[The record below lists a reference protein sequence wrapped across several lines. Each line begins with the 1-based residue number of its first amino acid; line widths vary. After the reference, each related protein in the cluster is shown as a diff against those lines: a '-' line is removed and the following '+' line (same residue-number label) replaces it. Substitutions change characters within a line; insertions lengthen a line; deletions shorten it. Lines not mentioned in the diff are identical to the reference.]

1 MLYTHYLIST
11 DNRSPYRELGSNITD
26 PALAEFILEHY
37 SHFCE
42 NEECSKEQFSIYTTQ
57 KEMTVGC
64 ISQLYLREKNRYFYL
79 SHIYCMDMLERER
92 VLSLLPNIIATAE
105 FEHVPKQ
112 EPDLSMTQIPCREE
126 DDIIA
131 ITYPKEVLKQLVQAS
146 VQVLLNGGNLFIVS
160 GWEDCFDIKARDLM
174 SQIIFLLPYQCR
186 RKLNFCSYA
195 NDIDISEDAGNIIF
209 CRPQDAL
216 AFQKKYGEHS
226 IFYFLQQ
233 QLSFPSITAQPFAD
247 FAVEHI
253 DQITEM
259 LIYADRKLTGK
270 LKNDPEFYDVLCHFR
285 YVEKDESL
293 DNYAKHRAWLVPNLS
308 QLYQLGIASRKKA
321 LQLLE
326 NELHFEP
333 DDSDVPFETKLSA
346 FLYCY
351 ETGVV
356 SKELMHDFLLHI
368 RSCTDH
374 IKWQLLC
381 KQLQIP
387 IEEEELPQPEEEA
400 SGAPEAVA
408 EPKQA
413 EASEPELIPVDEE
426 EEDEETVEI
435 LSQPTGYDVPDEE
448 MMEEMDEEMDEAP
461 EEEELSDEESEEEES
476 EDADMPFLSVN
487 IPPSAPKEEEI
498 SEEKP
503 TMLPKETLEPFIHN
517 LMQSSNIIKYINAGC
532 LHYSKPLYEEFYV
545 QRAVAQYLA
554 SAVACCGT
562 AEELNKVREIAD
574 QVKEYQVEA
583 MIIIAGEVQRLAD
596 EREAYLVRQE
606 QLRQKRQRRQQE
618 EALLAEFDA
627 VFQSNDIHELKQL
640 DVIPRCIAANLS
652 KEVIEAHALKL
663 YRKNKNAMSLLF
675 LCCEYDIE
683 GTLQECVPERI
694 EQYLHAN
701 IRARELK
708 YEWLNDVASLPDLKK
723 TAVFYQAICAY
734 AGQDEEIVENARL
747 NRDALYYL
755 LVENGILKSASRK
768 YFIFG
773 GIVIAAITVV
783 AAAGIFLSSTGFFG

>member
-11 DNRSPYRELGSNITD
+11 DNRAPYRELGSNITD
-26 PALAEFILEHY
+26 PALTEFVSDHY

-42 NEECSKEQFSIYTTQ
+42 NEEFSKEQFSIYTTQ
-57 KEMTVGC
+57 KEMSVGC

-79 SHIYCMDMLERER
+79 SHIYCMDMLEREK

-105 FEHVPKQ
+105 FEHIPKQ
-112 EPDLSMTQIPCREE
+112 EPDLSMTQIPCRE
-126 DDIIA
+126 DDIIT
-131 ITYPKEVLKQLVQAS
+131 ITYPKDVLKQLVQAS
-146 VQVLLNGGNLFIVS
+146 IQVLLNGGNLFIVS

-174 SQIIFLLPYQCR
+174 SQIVFLLPYQCR

-195 NDIDISEDAGNIIF
+195 NDITVSEDTNNIVF

-216 AFQKKYGEHS
+216 EFQKRYGEHS

-233 QLSFPSITAQPFAD
+233 KLSFPQITAQPFAD

-293 DNYAKHRAWLVPNLS
+293 ENYAKHRAWLIPNLS

-351 ETGVV
+351 ETGMV
-356 SKELMHDFLLHI
+356 SKDLMREFLLHI

-374 IKWQLLC
+374 LKWQLLC

-387 IEEEELPQPEEEA
+387 IEEEEQPE
-400 SGAPEAVA
+400 PEAPAA
-408 EPKQA
+408 EPEQT
-413 EASEPELIPVDEE
+413 EASEPEQEMVPVDEEE

-448 MMEEMDEEMDEAP
+448 PELVEVSEPEEQPLTEPEDIA
-461 EEEELSDEESEEEES
+461 EEEE
-476 EDADMPFLSVN
+476 EDAAQDDDMPFLSVN
-487 IPPSAPKEEEI
+487 IPPSAPEPEEI
-498 SEEKP
+498 PEEKP
-503 TMLPKETLEPFIHN
+503 TMLPKEILEPFIQN

-532 LHYSKPLYEEFYV
+532 LHYNKPLYEEFYV

-554 SAVACCGT
+554 SAVSCCGT
-562 AEELNKVREIAD
+562 PEELSKVREIAE
-574 QVKEYQVEA
+574 QVREYQVEA
-583 MIIIAGEVQRLAD
+583 MVIIGSEVDRLAD
-596 EREAYLVRQE
+596 EREAYLQKQE
-606 QLRQKRQRRQQE
+606 QLRQRKLRRQQE
-618 EALLAEFDA
+618 EALFSEFDA
-627 VFQSNDIHELKQL
+627 IFQSNDIHELEHL

-652 KEVIEAHALKL
+652 KDAIEAHALKQ
-663 YRKNKNAMSLLF
+663 YRKNKNAMALLF
-675 LCCEYDIE
+675 LCCQYDIKGE
-683 GTLQECVPERI
+683 LQECAPDKI

-708 YEWLNDVASLPDLKK
+708 YEWLNDVAGLPDLKK
-723 TAVFYQAICAY
+723 CAILNDAICAY
-734 AGQDEEIVENARL
+734 AKEDEEILENARL
-747 NRDALYYL
+747 SRDALYYL

-773 GIVIAAITVV
+773 GVVV
-783 AAAGIFLSSTGFFG
+783 AAIAAVTAVGILLSSTGFFG